1 MKVFSQRAVLTL
13 SLLISILAWQAASA
27 DELTGIL
34 MVEIAGLKD
43 ETGNLYISV
52 YDSDSAWRSEE
63 TVIGKRISIA
73 DALDGELVRTELQL
87 PLGDYALAV
96 FFDVDDN
103 GELDSNFMGKPQE
116 PVAWSNNAV
125 WNFGPPSYEEAV
137 FTLSAEPIILRI
149 SMRTL

>member
-1 MKVFSQRAVLTL
+1 MRVFSQRAVLTL

>member
-1 MKVFSQRAVLTL
+1 MRVFSQRAVLTL
-13 SLLISILAWQAASA
+13 SLLISILAWQVASA

-52 YDSDSAWRSEE
+52 YDSDSTWRSEE

-103 GELDSNFMGKPQE
+103 GELDSNFMGKPKE

-125 WNFGPPSYEEAV
+125 WDFGPPSYEEAV

>member
-1 MKVFSQRAVLTL
+1 MRVFSQRAVLTL
-13 SLLISILAWQAASA
+13 SLLIPILAWQVASA

-52 YDSDSAWRSEE
+52 YDSDSTWRSEE

>member
-1 MKVFSQRAVLTL
+1 VRIAEGITL
-13 SLLISILAWQAASA
+13 SLLISILAWQVASA

-52 YDSDSAWRSEE
+52 YDSDSTWRSEE

>member
-1 MKVFSQRAVLTL
+1 
-13 SLLISILAWQAASA
+13 
-27 DELTGIL
+27 
-34 MVEIAGLKD
+34 
-43 ETGNLYISV
+43 
-52 YDSDSAWRSEE
+52 
-63 TVIGKRISIA
+63 
-73 DALDGELVRTELQL
+73 
-87 PLGDYALAV
+87 
-96 FFDVDDN
+96 VDDN

>member
-1 MKVFSQRAVLTL
+1 MRVFSQRAVLTL
-13 SLLISILAWQAASA
+13 SLLISILAWQVASA

-52 YDSDSAWRSEE
+52 YDSDSTWRSEE

-87 PLGDYALAV
+87 PLRDYALAV

>member
-1 MKVFSQRAVLTL
+1 M

>member
-1 MKVFSQRAVLTL
+1 MRVFSQRAVLTL
-13 SLLISILAWQAASA
+13 SLLISILAWQVASA

-52 YDSDSAWRSEE
+52 YDSDSTWLSEE
-63 TVIGKRISIA
+63 TVMSKKVSIT
-73 DALDGELVRTELQL
+73 DALDGQLVRTELQL